1 MNLVF
6 ALLPQVSL
14 SFGAAGLMIMFAEIY
29 YGGMYGGAISSILLN
44 TPGETASMMTALGG
58 NRMAKR
64 GRGGKALGAAHY
76 GSFFGEMFATLGL
89 ALVAPFMV
97 LVLVVLSFGTAKYF
111 PLMVLSFWTVS
122 AGFGGS
128 VWRGLIAL
136 FIGLTIGIVGTDKLT
151 VEVRLAF
158 GILEMSDTSRS
169 PSSPSAISRLAKR
182 FISRRNTPMIPTALA
197 FDSPG
202 IPLSSLL

>member
-1 MNLVF
+1 
-6 ALLPQVSL
+6 
-14 SFGAAGLMIMFAEIY
+14 MIMFAEIY

-44 TPGETASMMTALGG
+44 TPGETALIMTALGG

-64 GRGGKALGAAHY
+64 GRGGKALGAAHH

-89 ALVAPFMV
+89 ALVASFMV

-122 AGFGGS
+122 AGFGRS

-136 FIGLTIGIVGTDKLT
+136 FIGLTIGIDKLT

-158 GILEMSDTSRS
+158 GIPEMSDTSRS

-182 FISRRNTPMIPTALA
+182 FISRRNTPMTRRRR
-197 FDSPG
+197 FRCRSG
-202 IPLSSLL
+202 